1 MSKPDDKPTLPEL
14 DLVES
19 KREFIETFFKRGAEF
34 TEELMHENEKLR
46 FRVVQLEEE
55 RRGAG
60 ASAQSPTPTGTGA
73 GALRELVARIE
84 QLEREREALM
94 SRFAGVEK
102 QNRDFYDRY
111 HDIERENNNLANL
124 YVASFQLHSTLDL
137 RELTQIILEILLNFV
152 GAKTFAIQLV
162 DDEHGKL
169 RTLAAEGVERAK
181 VPEGP
186 ARRRARRRG
195 HQAGHHYIDGERL
208 RTRADLAH
216 LDRPVIVVPLKI
228 RDKVVGVIIIWDLL
242 AQKTA
247 LADVDYELFNLL
259 AAHAASALQGAW
271 LATELKG
278 RVAASVG
285 RGGSGLEPWRLRWW
299 SKILRRCGSSSCSRC
314 AASAGSRC
322 SRPTT
327 ASTPCASWPASK
339 LDIILTDINMPI
351 MDGLKL
357 VKRVRTDEALK
368 DIPIIIITTEGAEED
383 RQRALALGANA
394 YITKPI
400 QAPQVIAKVKE
411 LLKLA

>member
-34 TEELMHENEKLR
+34 TEELMRENEKLR

-55 RRGAG
+55 RRAL
-60 ASAQSPTPTGTGA
+60 ATSTQSPTPGTGTGA
-73 GALRELVARIE
+73 GALRELVGRIE

-102 QNRDFYDRY
+102 LNRDIYDRY

-162 DDEHGKL
+162 DDDHGKL
-169 RTLAAEGVERAK
+169 RTLAAEGIERAK
-181 VPEGP
+181 VPEG
-186 ARRRARRRG
+186 AAAEGRAG
-195 HQAGHHYIDGERL
+195 EVIASGHHYIDGERL
-208 RTRADLAH
+208 RTRADLQH

-228 RDKVVGVIIIWDLL
+228 RDKVVGVVIIWDLL
-242 AQKTA
+242 SQKTA

-278 RVAASVG
+278 RVPHLWAA
-285 RGGSGLEPWRLRWW
+285 
-299 SKILRRCGSSSCSRC
+299 
-314 AASAGSRC
+314 A
-322 SRPTT
+322 
-327 ASTPCASWPASK
+327 
-339 LDIILTDINMPI
+339 D
-351 MDGLKL
+351 
-357 VKRVRTDEALK
+357 
-368 DIPIIIITTEGAEED
+368 
-383 RQRALALGANA
+383 
-394 YITKPI
+394 
-400 QAPQVIAKVKE
+400 QV
-411 LLKLA
+411 